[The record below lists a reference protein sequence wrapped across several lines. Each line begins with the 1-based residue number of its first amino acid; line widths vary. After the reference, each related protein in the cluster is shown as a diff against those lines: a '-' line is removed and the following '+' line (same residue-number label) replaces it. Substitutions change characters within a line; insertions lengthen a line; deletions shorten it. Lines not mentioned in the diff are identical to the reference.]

1 MNLENNSLF
10 SLEMIP
16 FLNCE
21 NLKQIYLCMNRAVSV
36 VPLMKTKWSNLE
48 KFNLRSNLIK
58 EFRIGRMK
66 LGQIGKKIDA
76 MSNIDGSDIFVD
88 KRVMMKAESS

>member
-1 MNLENNSLF
+1 MNLENNSLV

-21 NLKQIYLCMNRAVSV
+21 NLKQINLCMNRAVSV

-48 KFNLRSNLIK
+48 NFNLRSNLIK
-58 EFRIGRMK
+58 EFRIARMK
-66 LGQIGKKIDA
+66 LGKIGKRIDA
-76 MSNIDGSDIFVD
+76 MSNLDGSDIFVD
-88 KRVMMKAESS
+88 KRIMMKAESS